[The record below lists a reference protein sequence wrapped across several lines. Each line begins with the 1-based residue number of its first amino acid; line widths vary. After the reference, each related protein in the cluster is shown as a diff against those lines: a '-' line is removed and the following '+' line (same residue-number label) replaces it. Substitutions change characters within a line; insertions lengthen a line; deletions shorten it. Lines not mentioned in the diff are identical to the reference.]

1 MHLIITDA
9 RLARSRAI
17 HLSGTRLLLAG
28 LAVSLC
34 LMLVAATFYHWVVL
48 KGAREGWPIMGSLA
62 QLVVKDES
70 VERDRFMRANLDAMA
85 RRVGEMQ
92 ARVTQLESLGDR
104 VLGMAGMAPTDSRKA
119 DGRGGVLVSAH
130 SLSMEELQS
139 TLDELERMTN
149 LRVDLMTVL
158 ESRLFDQHI
167 RKKMIPTHAPVT
179 SGVVGSRFGWRV
191 DPITGQSALHTGLDF
206 PASVGTDILAAA
218 GGVVVTQQFHPEY
231 GNMIEID
238 HGNQLVTRYA
248 HTSRTL
254 VKQGDIV
261 RRGQK
266 IAEIGTT
273 GRSTGP
279 HLHFEVLVQGVFQ
292 DPQKFL
298 SAGGT
303 GTDALVAALQPAP
316 PATLKPAV
324 PTGR

>member
-149 LRVDLMTVL
+149 QRVDLMTVL

>member
-34 LMLVAATFYHWVVL
+34 LMLVAATLYHWVVL

-139 TLDELERMTN
+139 TLDELERLTN
-149 LRVDLMTVL
+149 QRVDLMTVL